1 MTVHECYQYI
11 QNRLNKLSTNAGDNI
26 EKFQFVEAFNTVQLM
41 WAEDRFKMDEVNQ
54 VRIDELQPLLV
65 TLDLKPVLVPNKN
78 YYELPLPSNYF
89 HYKRSVSNTPCQI
102 TNWLKKEGDINQL
115 LNDEFWKPSIE
126 WGETICTL
134 VGNKLRIY
142 IDNFSI
148 DTVELLYYRYPRNIN
163 MKTAFVDANGNPT
176 VDIDPEF
183 QGSSLVEIL
192 NYTCLLL
199 SGDTADQLNIQ
210 LFSQKNQQHT

>member
-1 MTVHECYQYI
+1 MTVLECYQYI

-26 EKFQFVEAFNTVQLM
+26 EKFQFVEAFNACQLI
-41 WAEDRFKMDEVNQ
+41 WAEDRFKMDEVNT
-54 VRIDELQPLLV
+54 VRIDELQILLKTV
-65 TLDLKPVLVPNKN
+65 DLIPIKVENKN
-78 YYELPLPSNYF
+78 YYEIALPTDYF

-126 WGETICTL
+126 WGETICTI
-134 VGNKLRIY
+134 VGKKLRIY
-142 IDNFSI
+142 VDNFSI
-148 DTVELLYYRYPRNIN
+148 SNLELLYYRYPTQIN
-163 MKTAFVDANGNPT
+163 MKTAYPDANNDPT

-183 QGSSLVEIL
+183 QVSSLIEIL

-210 LFSQKNQQHT
+210 LFTQKNQQHT